1 MRKSIAL
8 VAILGAGCT
17 TMAAEGSLPPAHG
30 ETAGY
35 ECRNE
40 GLDAFVGREATSETG
55 SEILTR
61 SGAKVLRWLKPGQI
75 VTMEFRS
82 DRVNVKLDAQN
93 RITAVTCG

>member
-1 MRKSIAL
+1 
-8 VAILGAGCT
+8 
-17 TMAAEGSLPPAHG
+17 MAAEGPQTPVHG

-35 ECRNE
+35 ECRSE
-40 GLDAFVGREATSETG
+40 GLDAFVGRDATSATG
-55 SEILTR
+55 SEILAK

-82 DRVNVKLDAQN
+82 DRVNAKLDDQN